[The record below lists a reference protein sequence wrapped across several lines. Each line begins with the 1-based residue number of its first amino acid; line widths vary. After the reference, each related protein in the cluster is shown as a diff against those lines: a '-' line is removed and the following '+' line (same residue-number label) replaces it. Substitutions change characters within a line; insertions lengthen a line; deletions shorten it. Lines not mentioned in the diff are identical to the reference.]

1 MKKAYIAVLC
11 VLGVLLLVEIA
22 VAVWLGIE
30 LWQLR
35 TNGFVNL
42 APHLGI
48 P

>member
-1 MKKAYIAVLC
+1 MRKVYIVVFC
-11 VLGVLLLVEIA
+11 VLGLSFLAEIGL
-22 VAVWLGIE
+22 AVWLGIE

-42 APHLGI
+42 AAHLGI